1 MESVK
6 LELMKFN
13 KENVYVDLNDVL
25 DIFETEQKGHYTVV
39 FDAGEIW
46 FNVTMRKTVFNKFE
60 KLSPNSTLYVP
71 DFIFS
76 LLLSNALY
84 IIFDSFSN

>member
-6 LELMKFN
+6 LELMKYN
-13 KENVYVDLNDVL
+13 KGNIYVDLTDVL
-25 DIFETEQKGHYTVV
+25 DILETKQKGHYTVV

-60 KLSPNSTLYVP
+60 KLKKKKGQ
-71 DFIFS
+71 I
-76 LLLSNALY
+76 
-84 IIFDSFSN
+84 

>member
-25 DIFETEQKGHYTVV
+25 DIFETEQIGHYTVV

-60 KLSPNSTLYVP
+60 KLKKKRGQ
-71 DFIFS
+71 I
-76 LLLSNALY
+76 
-84 IIFDSFSN
+84 

>member
-25 DIFETEQKGHYTVV
+25 DIFEIEQKGHYTVV
-39 FDAGEIW
+39 FNTGEIW
-46 FNVTMRKTVFNKFE
+46 FNATMRKTVFNKFE
-60 KLSPNSTLYVP
+60 KLKKKRGQ
-71 DFIFS
+71 I
-76 LLLSNALY
+76 
-84 IIFDSFSN
+84 

>member
-1 MESVK
+1 MESVE

-25 DIFETEQKGHYTVV
+25 DIFEKEKKGHYTVV

-60 KLSPNSTLYVP
+60 KLKKKRGQ
-71 DFIFS
+71 I
-76 LLLSNALY
+76 
-84 IIFDSFSN
+84 

>member
-1 MESVK
+1 MGSVK

-46 FNVTMRKTVFNKFE
+46 FNVAMRKTVFNKFE
-60 KLSPNSTLYVP
+60 KLKKKRRQ
-71 DFIFS
+71 I
-76 LLLSNALY
+76 
-84 IIFDSFSN
+84 

>member
-1 MESVK
+1 MGSVK

-39 FDAGEIW
+39 FDVGEIW

-60 KLSPNSTLYVP
+60 KLKKKRGQ
-71 DFIFS
+71 I
-76 LLLSNALY
+76 
-84 IIFDSFSN
+84 

>member
-39 FDAGEIW
+39 FGTGEIW

-60 KLSPNSTLYVP
+60 KLKKKRGQ
-71 DFIFS
+71 I
-76 LLLSNALY
+76 
-84 IIFDSFSN
+84 

>member
-1 MESVK
+1 MELK
-6 LELMKFN
+6 QLEQMTFRD
-13 KENVYVDLNDVL
+13 ETIYVDLDDVL

-60 KLSPNSTLYVP
+60 KLKKKRGQ
-71 DFIFS
+71 I
-76 LLLSNALY
+76 
-84 IIFDSFSN
+84 

>member
-25 DIFETEQKGHYTVV
+25 DILETEQKGHYTVV

-60 KLSPNSTLYVP
+60 KLKKKRRQ
-71 DFIFS
+71 I
-76 LLLSNALY
+76 
-84 IIFDSFSN
+84 

>member
-1 MESVK
+1 MGSVK

-60 KLSPNSTLYVP
+60 KLKKKRRQ
-71 DFIFS
+71 I
-76 LLLSNALY
+76 
-84 IIFDSFSN
+84 

>member
-1 MESVK
+1 MESVE

-25 DIFETEQKGHYTVV
+25 DIFETGQKGHYTVV

-60 KLSPNSTLYVP
+60 KLKKKRGQ
-71 DFIFS
+71 I
-76 LLLSNALY
+76 
-84 IIFDSFSN
+84 

>member
-13 KENVYVDLNDVL
+13 KENVYVDLSDVL

-60 KLSPNSTLYVP
+60 KLKKKRGQ
-71 DFIFS
+71 I
-76 LLLSNALY
+76 
-84 IIFDSFSN
+84 

>member
-1 MESVK
+1 MGSVK

-25 DIFETEQKGHYTVV
+25 DIFETEQKGRYTVV

-60 KLSPNSTLYVP
+60 KLKKKRGQ
-71 DFIFS
+71 I
-76 LLLSNALY
+76 
-84 IIFDSFSN
+84 

>member
-60 KLSPNSTLYVP
+60 KLKKKSGQ
-71 DFIFS
+71 I
-76 LLLSNALY
+76 
-84 IIFDSFSN
+84 

>member
-60 KLSPNSTLYVP
+60 KLKKKRRQ
-71 DFIFS
+71 I
-76 LLLSNALY
+76 
-84 IIFDSFSN
+84 